1 MIGNNWDKLLE
12 DEYKKEYFVNMI
24 EYLKKEYKEK
34 TIYPKQNEI
43 FNAFRYTSYDDVKV
57 V

>member
-24 EYLKKEYKEK
+24 EYLKKEYKERLFILNK
-34 TIYPKQNEI
+34 MKYLMLLDILHMMM
-43 FNAFRYTSYDDVKV
+43 
-57 V
+57 

>member
-34 TIYPKQNEI
+34 ACRAGEHFP
-43 FNAFRYTSYDDVKV
+43 
-57 V
+57 